1 MVPYTCAPGV
11 GRFIP
16 HLGGGRSIQLSYA
29 GIKNISVILAQL
41 GPSVNGKTTDYP
53 QKMTDCPKP
62 MDRESEKRYT
72 DTRNRGEGSLTEV
85 EFKLEPGR
93 QEPKIVILAGEESG
107 ELRRL
112 AERLSR
118 LALGP
123 IPVSRGEE
131 KLLLPQKDF
140 LRFYADGKGVSAQ
153 TAEETYAVRLRL
165 YELEEQLDQVRFVR
179 ISNGEIVN
187 LDRITAVDL
196 SLSGTI
202 RVTLDD
208 QVHTY
213 VSRRYMKKIKETLN
227 LGRRNTHERV

>member
-1 MVPYTCAPGV
+1 MEVEIRIES
-11 GRFIP
+11 GRREP
-16 HLGGGRSIQLSYA
+16 
-29 GIKNISVILAQL
+29 KVVILA
-41 GPSVNGKTTDYP
+41 SE
-53 QKMTDCPKP
+53 
-62 MDRESEKRYT
+62 ESE
-72 DTRNRGEGSLTEV
+72 
-85 EFKLEPGR
+85 
-93 QEPKIVILAGEESG
+93 

-112 AERLSR
+112 AESLS
-118 LALGP
+118 ALPMGP
-123 IPVSRGEE
+123 IPVGRGEE
-131 KLLLPQKDF
+131 KLLLPQGDF

-153 TAEETYAVRLRL
+153 TESEIFTVRLRL